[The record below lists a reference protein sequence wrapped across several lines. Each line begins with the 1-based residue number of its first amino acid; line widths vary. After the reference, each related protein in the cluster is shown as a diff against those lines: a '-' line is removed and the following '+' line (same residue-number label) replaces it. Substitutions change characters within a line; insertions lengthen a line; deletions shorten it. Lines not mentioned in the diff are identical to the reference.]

1 MKYALILAVLMFS
14 CAETAYISKTGYVS
28 EINQKRGYFTV
39 FFPCENQRYKNQRC
53 GAYIPYQLDSTVSL
67 MQKFEVK

>member
-1 MKYALILAVLMFS
+1 MKYALILAILMFS
-14 CAETAYISKTGYVS
+14 CAETAYISKIGYVS

-53 GAYIPYQLDSTVSL
+53 GVWIPYQLDSTVSL